1 MKNDVD
7 LMVNVALNSK
17 EFLKDV
23 TIATSKSGLK
33 MEQELEGTI
42 NRAQKTL
49 LKFRDLQNEI
59 VNTGVLP
66 DGMTKSMYTA
76 EKSAARLANKF
87 IDLYNAE
94 QKAANAPSEEYT
106 KKYAELAEQEEKLA
120 KKRQNAA
127 DSSSRLRS
135 TISGYTELKD
145 YFGQKQNDD
154 NLMRAFEIQE
164 QIENLQNRSD
174 KYKEKYGLSIG
185 QQDRY
190 TEDIT
195 TQISELQAEFDTK
208 NLDEVISKFN
218 ELQHIIESTEALY
231 GKDIT
236 TSEGMG
242 ALKSQ
247 LDAINE
253 KFEKTHQELM
263 KVHAEMSK
271 TPKFKSVG
279 ISDADVSS
287 VKDAAL
293 QYEVL
298 ATQADNAE
306 QEVRDVN
313 GEIRKTS
320 SKSKLIS
327 GAFKGITK
335 VVRTCLSVVKK
346 LFHTVRT
353 GHKSM
358 DKHQGKLFKWITNY
372 VLGFR
377 SLYWLV
383 RGIKMAAVDAFK
395 VMAQQVP
402 YVNKQISSLVTNF
415 NQIKASTATMVQ
427 PLLKW
432 VVPAFEKLTQVAT
445 SAMEAV
451 AKLFAVLTGQ
461 NFIIKAS
468 AAWVDYA
475 DSVREAKTELMDIDE
490 LNVLGDD
497 NNDIFSTDTIKYN
510 YEYLDADDM
519 DLLNQIKEAW
529 DNADFT
535 DIGKKLSAKLA
546 DVFKTLNAKLPEIN
560 AYAQRLVDS
569 LSTAIN
575 GFTSDTRSAEEIG
588 KFFGNLVVNAFNN
601 ITRFLKE
608 TNWKDVAT
616 WLLTD
621 AKSFM
626 QQNPAGAFGEAIGA
640 LIQAIAD
647 VIGVFAADEEF
658 WALLDEQIVTGIE
671 TALGALT
678 DEEWEELFG
687 DLTTIAEHIA
697 TGLGHAV
704 EAAWNSLPDGAKAI
718 AIGLVLTVG
727 IGKLLGSAFVSGAVK
742 GAIEKKLL
750 QSGEYTKT
758 SSGLNKGTSN
768 GLTTSSGLSLAES
781 FQIIGSILF
790 GWKIAA
796 TVVDMGAEAMGVD
809 SGLTGDYVTDVS
821 NGLEAS
827 AELVAD
833 DIRENIIDTPISDT
847 SSPFYP
853 LYDVTHQLSTFI
865 QDVYTNLKIAI
876 YGTGEHLSDAGGLH
890 GGSGYSRRSDT
901 LTAEDLG
908 INLDF
913 DMTTFNDDGV
923 MLGSNIISGLSK
935 GISDTATEESD
946 NIQKSFKTIG
956 NIAVQYYDIHSPS
969 KLFYGYG
976 QNIVIGFK
984 NGIAKTFEIL
994 TPQFSALWAQLPPL
1008 VKTPL
1013 NIIIGYLNQF
1023 LQKIQQVQNSVA
1035 DAFNAMSGLE
1045 LSGSAG
1051 NVSVNANVSKW
1062 TAPSIPALATGAV
1075 IPANKPFLAM
1085 LGDQSNGTNIEAPLS
1100 TIEEAV
1106 ANVLEP
1112 YLAQIA
1118 DNTRITANKNFSVA
1132 IGDRE
1137 IAKANIRGQKKMGR
1151 TIISTT

>member
-1 MKNDVD
+1 MAKNDVD
-7 LMVNVALNSK
+7 LRVNLELNSK
-17 EFLKDV
+17 DFIKDV
-23 TIATSKSGLK
+23 TIATSKSGLQ
-33 MEQELEGTI
+33 MEQELEDTI

-76 EKSAARLANKF
+76 EKSAARLASKF

-94 QKAANAPSEEYT
+94 QKAANAPTQELTE
-106 KKYAELAEQEEKLA
+106 KYAELAKQEEKLTE
-120 KKRQNAA
+120 KRQNVA

-135 TISGYTELKD
+135 NISGYAELKD
-145 YFGQKQNDD
+145 YFGQNDD
-154 NLMRAFEIQE
+154 DLMRAFEIQD

-174 KYKEKYGLSIG
+174 KHRKKYGLGIG

-190 TEDIT
+190 TKGIA
-195 TQISELQAEFDTK
+195 TQINNLQTEFDTK
-208 NLDEVISKFN
+208 GLDEVISKFN
-218 ELQHIIESTEALY
+218 ELQYIIESTEALY

-236 TSEGMG
+236 TSEGME

-247 LDAINE
+247 LDTINE
-253 KFEKTHQELM
+253 KFEKTQQELT
-263 KVHAEMSK
+263 KVRAEMSK
-271 TPKFKSVG
+271 TTKYKTTG

-306 QEVRDVN
+306 QEIRNVN
-313 GEIRKTS
+313 GEIKNTS
-320 SKSKLIS
+320 YKSKLIS
-327 GAFKGITK
+327 SAFKGITK
-335 VVRTCLSVVKK
+335 VIRTCLGVVKK
-346 LFHTVRT
+346 LFHTIRT
-353 GHKSM
+353 GHKSI
-358 DKHQGKLFKWITNY
+358 DRHQGKLLKWITNY

-475 DSVREAKTELMDIDE
+475 DSVREAKNELMDIDE
-490 LNVLGDD
+490 LNVLGDN

-510 YEYLDADDM
+510 YEYLDAEDM
-519 DLLNQIKEAW
+519 DLLTQIKEAW

-535 DIGKKLSAKLA
+535 DIGKKLSAKVA
-546 DVFKTLNAKLPEIN
+546 DVFKNLNAKLPEIN
-560 AYAQRLVDS
+560 TYAQKLVDS
-569 LSTAIN
+569 LATAIN

-601 ITRFLKE
+601 ITRFLKK

-626 QQNPAGAFGEAIGA
+626 EQNPAGAFGETIGA

-647 VIGVFAADEEF
+647 VVGVFAADKEF
-658 WALLDEQIVTGIE
+658 WTLLDEQICTGIE
-671 TALGALT
+671 TALNSLT
-678 DEEWEELFG
+678 DEDWENLFG
-687 DLTTIAEHIA
+687 DLMTIAKHIA

-704 EAAWNSLPDGAKAI
+704 EAAWDSLPDGAKTI
-718 AIGLVLTVG
+718 AIGLVLSAG
-727 IGKLLGSAFVSGAVK
+727 ISKLLGSAFVK
-742 GAIEKKLL
+742 GAIKGAVEKKLL

-758 SSGLNKGTSN
+758 SSGLNTGQSN

-821 NGLEAS
+821 NGIEAS

-847 SSPFYP
+847 SSPLYP

-865 QDVYTNLKIAI
+865 QDVYTNLKLAI

-890 GGSGYSRRSDT
+890 GGSGRSRRSET

-913 DMTTFNDDGV
+913 DVTTFNDDGV

-935 GISDTATEESD
+935 GISDTATKESD

-976 QNIVIGFK
+976 QNIVMGFK
-984 NGIAKTFEIL
+984 NGIAKTFETL

-1013 NIIIGYLNQF
+1013 NTIIGYLNQF

-1035 DAFNAMSGLE
+1035 DAFNAMSGLN

-1132 IGDRE
+1132 IGDKE